1 MVKLRVKEIAESM
14 GGNAA
19 RLARKADISN
29 TAMYGIWNDT
39 TDDPGIRTLEKIARA
54 LGVKVSQ
61 LMEENGGDQAS
72 RATIEES
79 IEALVPA
86 GVA

>member
-1 MVKLRVKEIAESM
+1 MTVKLRVKEVAESL
-14 GGNAA
+14 GWNAA

-54 LGVKVSQ
+54 LGVKVSD
-61 LMEENGGDQAS
+61 LMLENGDGVGPH
-72 RATIEES
+72 ATIEES
-79 IEALVPA
+79 IDAPALA
-86 GVA
+86 A